1 MTKLNEKVMRNIG
14 DLKVGLFGG
23 LDMNK
28 TRKNIKDS
36 LSELGAK
43 EKNVM
48 NETRKNTITS
58 TKQAIKEMILQDSEI
73 IKILNDK
80 SDKEYKDAN
89 DLLGKVIFNHLNYDI
104 TTETSIRISYEVK
117 YLPNHDNLEEM
128 MTVATIAI
136 MQTGTNFIDEN
147 YNMYTDILSEKILD
161 DVIKKFSP
169 IMHSNM
175 PIENHS
181 IAGGRIIEFAIK

>member
-1 MTKLNEKVMRNIG
+1 MTK
-14 DLKVGLFGG
+14 
-23 LDMNK
+23 
-28 TRKNIKDS
+28 
-36 LSELGAK
+36 
-43 EKNVM
+43 
-48 NETRKNTITS
+48 TRKNTITS
-58 TKQAIKEMILQDSEI
+58 TKQAIKDMLLQDSEI

-104 TTETSIRISYEVK
+104 TKETSIRISYEVK

-136 MQTGTNFIDEN
+136 MQIGTNFIDEN

-161 DVIKKFSP
+161 DVIKRFSP
-169 IMHSNM
+169 IMYSNM
-175 PIENHS
+175 PIESRS
-181 IAGGRIIEFAIK
+181 IGGRIIEFALK

>member
-1 MTKLNEKVMRNIG
+1 MTKTNEKVMRNIG
-14 DLKVGLFGG
+14 DLKVGLFGS
-23 LDMNK
+23 LDLNK
-28 TRKNIKDS
+28 VRNTTK
-36 LSELGAK
+36 
-43 EKNVM
+43 

-80 SDKEYKDAN
+80 SDKEYKDTK

-104 TTETSIRISYEVK
+104 TMDTSIRISYEVK
-117 YLPNHDNLEEM
+117 YLPNRDNLEEM

-136 MQTGTNFIDEN
+136 MQIGTNFIDEN
-147 YNMYTDILSEKILD
+147 YDMYTDILSEKILD

-169 IMHSNM
+169 IMYSNM

-181 IAGGRIIEFAIK
+181 IVGGRIIEFAIK

>member
-1 MTKLNEKVMRNIG
+1 MTKIKRKSNEKYWRFE
-14 DLKVGLFGG
+14 VGLFGN

-28 TRKNIKDS
+28 VRNTTK
-36 LSELGAK
+36 
-43 EKNVM
+43 
-48 NETRKNTITS
+48 NETRKNIIIS

-73 IKILNDK
+73 VNTLIDK
-80 SDKEYKDAN
+80 NTNKYKDAN

-136 MQTGTNFIDEN
+136 MQIGTNFIDEN

-169 IMHSNM
+169 IMYSNM
-175 PIENHS
+175 PIGNRS
-181 IAGGRIIEFAIK
+181 MVGGRIIEFAIK

>member
-1 MTKLNEKVMRNIG
+1 MTKLNEKVMRNTT
-14 DLKVGLFGG
+14 K
-23 LDMNK
+23 
-28 TRKNIKDS
+28 
-36 LSELGAK
+36 
-43 EKNVM
+43 

-117 YLPNHDNLEEM
+117 YLPNHDKLEEM
-128 MTVATIAI
+128 MTVATIVI
-136 MQTGTNFIDEN
+136 MQIGTNFIDEN
-147 YNMYTDILSEKILD
+147 YDMYTDILSEKILD

-169 IMHSNM
+169 IMYSNM
-175 PIENHS
+175 HIENHS
-181 IAGGRIIEFAIK
+181 IVGGRIIEFAIK

>member
-1 MTKLNEKVMRNIG
+1 MTK
-14 DLKVGLFGG
+14 
-23 LDMNK
+23 
-28 TRKNIKDS
+28 
-36 LSELGAK
+36 
-43 EKNVM
+43 
-48 NETRKNTITS
+48 TRKNTITS
-58 TKQAIKEMILQDSEI
+58 TKQAIKDMLLQDSEI

-136 MQTGTNFIDEN
+136 MQIGTNFIDEN

-169 IMHSNM
+169 IMYSNM
-175 PIENHS
+175 PIESRS
-181 IAGGRIIEFAIK
+181 IGGRIIEFALK

>member
-1 MTKLNEKVMRNIG
+1 MRNIG
-14 DLKVGLFGG
+14 DLKVGLFGS

-28 TRKNIKDS
+28 VRNTTK
-36 LSELGAK
+36 
-43 EKNVM
+43 

-117 YLPNHDNLEEM
+117 YLPNHDNLGEM

-136 MQTGTNFIDEN
+136 MQIGTNFIDEN
-147 YNMYTDILSEKILD
+147 YDMYTDILSEKILD

-169 IMHSNM
+169 IMYSNM

-181 IAGGRIIEFAIK
+181 IVGGRIIEFVIK

>member
-1 MTKLNEKVMRNIG
+1 MTK
-14 DLKVGLFGG
+14 
-23 LDMNK
+23 
-28 TRKNIKDS
+28 
-36 LSELGAK
+36 
-43 EKNVM
+43 
-48 NETRKNTITS
+48 TRKNTITS
-58 TKQAIKEMILQDSEI
+58 TKQAIKDMLLQDSEI
-73 IKILNDK
+73 IKIVNDK

-136 MQTGTNFIDEN
+136 MQIGTNFIDEN

-161 DVIKKFSP
+161 DVIKRFSP
-169 IMHSNM
+169 IMYNNM
-175 PIENHS
+175 PIESRS
-181 IAGGRIIEFAIK
+181 IGGRIIEFALK

>member
-1 MTKLNEKVMRNIG
+1 MTK
-14 DLKVGLFGG
+14 
-23 LDMNK
+23 
-28 TRKNIKDS
+28 
-36 LSELGAK
+36 
-43 EKNVM
+43 
-48 NETRKNTITS
+48 TRKNTITS
-58 TKQAIKEMILQDSEI
+58 TKQAIKDMLLQDSEI

-136 MQTGTNFIDEN
+136 MQIGTNFIDEN

-161 DVIKKFSP
+161 DVIKRFSP
-169 IMHSNM
+169 IMYSNM
-175 PIENHS
+175 PIESRS
-181 IAGGRIIEFAIK
+181 IGGRIIEFALK